1 MARSMQPDFR
11 PTILSRARFV
21 SPWSHT
27 VSPGDGNSLDH
38 YSLPGFGFM
47 PRFVTGCLFFLLL
60 MSPGVF
66 AQEWRSYGGDVG
78 GTRFSTLRQINR
90 SNVARLKRAWTYHMG
105 EMDRGANETDRHHV
119 APFESTPLVIDG
131 VLYFSTPSNRVIA
144 LDAESSKEIWQ
155 FDPQA
160 GQTGRRQYF
169 QHRGVAYWENKKGDD
184 RRILFGTFDGRLIAL
199 DAKTGKPC
207 HDFGKNGEI
216 DLRKGVADAFPGA
229 EYAVTSP
236 PAIYQDLV
244 ITGAAVPEY
253 ASKGPSGAVR
263 AFDVGSGKLVWIFH
277 TIPDPGEA
285 GHESWKE
292 EAWKDRTGTNVW
304 SLMSVDTERGLV
316 FLPVGSASYDFYGA
330 DRKGMDLFSNSLVAL
345 DAATGKLVWYY
356 QMVHHDIWDY
366 DMPAQPVLISLRRHG
381 KEIPAVAQVTKM
393 GFVFILDRLTGKP
406 LFPVEE
412 RRVPESNVPGEV
424 AWSTQPFPV
433 QPPPLVRQSVNDAD
447 IRTSESNRYCAE
459 LFHSLQNHGMYTP
472 YGVELTLVMP
482 GTLGGGNWSG
492 GSFDKGSGYL
502 FVNAN
507 ELGAVGAMQPQ
518 ADDAPERFRRGAKGG
533 EYARFWDENEWPC
546 QKPPWGTLN
555 AVDVNKGEIVWKVAL
570 GRVDELK
577 TTTGTPNLG
586 GSIVTAGGVVFI
598 GATTDSRFRAFDART
613 GEQLWVSDLEASAH
627 ATPITYLGKKSG
639 KQFVGY
645 FRGKVSDT
653 LAAFSLPDK

>member
-1 MARSMQPDFR
+1 
-11 PTILSRARFV
+11 
-21 SPWSHT
+21 
-27 VSPGDGNSLDH
+27 
-38 YSLPGFGFM
+38 M
-47 PRFVTGCLFFLLL
+47 PPFVTSCLLSLLL
-60 MSPGVF
+60 ISPRIL
-66 AQEWRSYGGDVG
+66 AQEWRFYGGDAG
-78 GTRFSTLRQINR
+78 GTRFSTLQQINR
-90 SNVARLKRAWTYHMG
+90 GNVGSLKRAWTYHTG
-105 EMDRGANETDRHHV
+105 ETDRGGNETDRHPV

-160 GQTGRRQYF
+160 GHSGQRQFF
-169 QHRGVAYWENKKGDD
+169 QHRGVAYWQSKKGGD

-199 DAKTGKPC
+199 DARTGKPC
-207 HDFGKNGEI
+207 GDFGKNGEI
-216 DLRKGVADAFPGA
+216 DLRTGVADAFPEA
-229 EYAVTSP
+229 EYSVTSP

-244 ITGAAVPEY
+244 VIGAAVPEY
-253 ASKGPSGAVR
+253 PSKGPGGAVR
-263 AFDVGSGKLVWIFH
+263 AFDVRSGKLVWTFH
-277 TIPDPGEA
+277 TIPEPGEA
-285 GHESWKE
+285 GHESWSE
-292 EAWKDRTGTNVW
+292 DAWKDRTGANVW
-304 SLMSVDTERGLV
+304 SLMSVDAKRSLV

-345 DAATGKLVWYY
+345 DAATGKLVWHY

-412 RRVPESNVPGEV
+412 RHVPKSDVPGEMT
-424 AWSTQPFPV
+424 WPTQPFPLK
-433 QPPPLVRQSVNDAD
+433 PPPLVRQSVNEAD
-447 IRTSESNRYCAE
+447 ISALAPESNRYCTE
-459 LFHSLQNHGMYTP
+459 LFHSLHNHGMYTP
-472 YGVELTLVMP
+472 YGLEQTLVMP

-492 GSFDKGSGYL
+492 GSFDKDLGYL

-518 ADDAPERFRRGAKGG
+518 ADDAPERYRRGAKGG

-546 QKPPWGTLN
+546 QKPPWGTLS
-555 AVDVNKGEIVWKVAL
+555 AVDVNKGEIVWQVAL
-570 GRVDELK
+570 GRVDQLK

-586 GSIVTAGGVVFI
+586 GSIVTAGGVVFV

-613 GEQLWVSDLEASAH
+613 GEQLWVTDLEASAH
-627 ATPITYLGKKSG
+627 ATPITYMGRKTG
-639 KQFVGY
+639 KQFVVIAAGGGGY